1 MNLGKLSWI
10 ALVAGMGAVVEMIFV
25 LPIQQFGLNHS
36 LALVLQSIAM
46 VAQGQAAFRG
56 GAASV
61 ALGVGIH
68 ILVSVVAAGIY
79 AGAALRWNALV
90 RQPFVGGV
98 VFGALVYVV
107 MIFVVIP
114 LSAIGFSPPRSLGL
128 FALSFAIHLFAFGLP
143 IALDRAG
150 DDGRP
155 SADPVAVDAPAIL
168 LASHH
173 NRLHGRGLVGEDGPE
188 ADLVINPVRRAR

>member
-1 MNLGKLSWI
+1 MSLGKLSWI
-10 ALVAGMGAVVEMIFV
+10 ALVAGAVGAVVEMILV
-25 LPIQQFGLNHS
+25 LPIQQFGLHHS
-36 LALVLQSIAM
+36 PAVVLQSIAM
-46 VAQGQAAFRG
+46 GAQGQAAFRG

-79 AGAALRWNALV
+79 AGAALRWNALI
-90 RQPFVGGV
+90 RQPVIGGV

-107 MIFVVIP
+107 MVFVVIP

-143 IALDRAG
+143 IALMVRAMMG
-150 DDGRP
+150 VPQRTQ
-155 SADPVAVDAPAIL
+155 
-168 LASHH
+168 
-173 NRLHGRGLVGEDGPE
+173 
-188 ADLVINPVRRAR
+188 